1 MEITTGCP
9 TNCKYIHG
17 DKCIATECV
26 RRASVTYIIDENGRI
41 IVVNDYGKDSN
52 PPIINNGFISIT
64 IGGNK

>member
-9 TNCKYIHG
+9 SNCKYIHG
-17 DKCIATECV
+17 NKCIATECK
-26 RRASVTYIIDENGRI
+26 REASTTYIIDGNGKT

-52 PPIINNGFISIT
+52 PPIINNGFMSIT